1 MGGLML
7 AIAMLAAA
15 AAGLTLGLRFSVVTL
30 ALLILAIAIIFTA
43 GFWGGSSRLVV
54 AFQLLV
60 TLSFVQISYLL
71 GSLLAAHLPARAK
84 TGATACKYA
93 QVINAHDNARMPRS
107 NR

>member
-43 GFWGGSSRLVV
+43 GLWGGSSRLVV
-54 AFQLLV
+54 AFHLLL
-60 TLSFVQISYLL
+60 TLAFVQISYLL

-84 TGATACKYA
+84 TRGDRV
-93 QVINAHDNARMPRS
+93 QVRPGYQRIR
-107 NR
+107 